1 MQRVVVKFS
10 SFKICFTLLSIILQ
24 TSLETFTLYS
34 LVDPK
39 GLVLNCK
46 FYNFNPVNPIFN
58 PVIIIVPCRFHRNM
72 VLGGSAWLRAS
83 KLASYNAQFSKHLKQ
98 KSKKNQNNHSMYKGI
113 LPNLHSSLQW
123 FTGIAFNHWTKIF
136 LIFDSGNEGYAVYKY
151 VPFGP
156 VEDVLPYLS
165 RRAMENKGLLK
176 GVLKERGLLWGELKR
191 RFQEGEL
198 TYNPALWDDVGSL
211 KKEATLGSRPCFQ
224 QFFKLEFLWPY

>member
-1 MQRVVVKFS
+1 
-10 SFKICFTLLSIILQ
+10 
-24 TSLETFTLYS
+24 
-34 LVDPK
+34 
-39 GLVLNCK
+39 
-46 FYNFNPVNPIFN
+46 
-58 PVIIIVPCRFHRNM
+58 
-72 VLGGSAWLRAS
+72 
-83 KLASYNAQFSKHLKQ
+83 
-98 KSKKNQNNHSMYKGI
+98 MYKGI
-113 LPNLHSSLQW
+113 LSNLHSSLQW

-191 RFQEGEL
+191 RFQEREL

-211 KKEATLGSRPCFQ
+211 KKKPL
-224 QFFKLEFLWPY
+224 L